1 MPRIYPLVE
10 SMDRNRSNRWT
21 YRVYIWWLVGAG
33 DGGDG
38 GWGLADP
45 AGAAWRARRRV

>member
-1 MPRIYPLVE
+1 
-10 SMDRNRSNRWT
+10 MDLGTS
-21 YRVYIWWLVGAG
+21 

-45 AGAAWRARRRV
+45 AGAACSMKITTHLDRKTASGANWSNRWKK